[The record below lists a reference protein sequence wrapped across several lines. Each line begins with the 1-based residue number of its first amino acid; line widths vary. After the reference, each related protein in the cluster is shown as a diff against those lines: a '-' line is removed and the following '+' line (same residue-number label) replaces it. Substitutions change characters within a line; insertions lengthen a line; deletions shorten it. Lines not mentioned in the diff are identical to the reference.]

1 MFTFDGEACSGF
13 FLNNNNNNNNKIEKI
28 KKRVKKQK
36 GFSKILNR
44 LIGALQS
51 LGQFSTQST
60 QIGMNKMVQSSL
72 FWFV

>member
-1 MFTFDGEACSGF
+1 M
-13 FLNNNNNNNNKIEKI
+13 KKI

-36 GFSKILNR
+36 GFSKT

-72 FWFV
+72 FWFVTMSPTFNPQMIKVLEEQEFEVL